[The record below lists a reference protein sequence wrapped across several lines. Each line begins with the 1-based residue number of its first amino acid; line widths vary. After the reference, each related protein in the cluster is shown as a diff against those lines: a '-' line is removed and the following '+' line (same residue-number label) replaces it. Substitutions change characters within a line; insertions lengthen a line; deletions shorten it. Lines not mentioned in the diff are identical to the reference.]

1 MSDQICVVLIMPFI
15 RMGDSILKKK
25 FRIEQD
31 SKDIDLNSPSL
42 VTGLMKQLQGSYF
55 EAQDPVQLLTGENI
69 ADFQLPASHSLKSKL
84 ISVLSKSL
92 EATNRFPTN
101 VEASH
106 VLGIIRLLFLCCI

>member
-1 MSDQICVVLIMPFI
+1 MLLH

-31 SKDIDLNSPSL
+31 SKDIDLNSPTL

-55 EAQDPVQLLTGENI
+55 EAPDPQQLLIGDNN

-84 ISVLSKSL
+84 INVLSKSL

-101 VEASH
+101 VDVSHTREFASLSFF
-106 VLGIIRLLFLCCI
+106 VVYRLF